1 MNVAISGAAVLS
13 PLAEE
18 LDDFLTALLE
28 GRSAVSVDGTDGAAE
43 PGREPLP
50 MARLGD
56 FKAAEWAVRHLDG
69 RPRTAVALRGVVGRA
84 ALPAQTAACVALKA
98 VLDAGLP
105 MVEEEGGDR
114 HFWGHGAA
122 VLVAGSQLALAHQ
135 AKTALA
141 HHRSP
146 AGLRASY
153 ALTHM
158 DVDVIGAVSELLGV
172 RGEGCVVGG
181 ASASG
186 SLALIQGARMV
197 SAGWVDR
204 VVVVAPVAELSAVEV
219 EAFRRSGAL
228 AHEGFMD
235 TPERM
240 CRPFD
245 EERRGFVRGEG
256 AAAVVLER
264 AGAVRSRGGETKAEI
279 IGHGQRLDARRGTSP
294 SLAGQVAA
302 MRAALTVGGLRPAE
316 VDYVNA
322 HGTGSVLGDETE
334 AASLLEVFG
343 ETARTSRPAINST
356 KPLIGHCLSAA
367 GLLEAV
373 ATVLQVRAGV
383 CHPNP
388 NLENPFERRLP
399 LVGQVPERRQLR
411 TALSNS
417 FAFGGINASIVF
429 RA

>member
-1 MNVAISGAAVLS
+1 MNVAISGAAVLT

-18 LDDFLTALLE
+18 LDTFLAALLE
-28 GRSAVSVDGTDGAAE
+28 GRSAVSVGGADGAGE
-43 PGREPLP
+43 TERSLP
-50 MARLGD
+50 VARLGE
-56 FKAAEWAVRHLDG
+56 FRAAEWALRHLDG
-69 RPRTAVALRGVVGRA
+69 LPRTVASLRHVVGRA
-84 ALPAQTAACVALKA
+84 AAPAQTAACVALKA

-105 MVEEEGGDR
+105 MAEDRGDDR
-114 HFWGHGAA
+114 RFWGRRAA

-141 HHRSP
+141 HHRAP

-186 SLALIQGARMV
+186 SLALIHGARMV
-197 SAGWVDR
+197 SAGWADH

-228 AHEGFMD
+228 AHEGFPD
-235 TPERM
+235 APERM

-256 AAAVVLER
+256 AAAVVLEPAR
-264 AGAVRSRGGETKAEI
+264 AVRARGGEVTAEI
-279 IGHGQRLDARRGTSP
+279 IGHGQRLDARRGTAP
-294 SLAGQVAA
+294 SSAGQVEA
-302 MRAALTVGGLRPAE
+302 MQAALASAGLRPDE

-343 ETARTSRPAINST
+343 EATGVSRPAINSS

-373 ATVLQVRAGV
+373 ATVLQMRAGV

-388 NLENPFERRLP
+388 NLDKPFEPRLP
-399 LVGQVPERRQLR
+399 LVGRTRERRPLR

-417 FAFGGINASIVF
+417 FAFGGINASLAF